1 MADKQAAAS
10 GARPAWDKEEWA
22 AKAKAKDEQSA
33 EYAKA
38 AEQAMAEGKLPPRR
52 KIGDDLPAPTKKL
65 EFTDARKSDM
75 DLNKNLNKTM
85 LVQTGTTGKGPRGA
99 GFYCEMCDRTFKDS
113 LSYLDH
119 INGRTHLRM
128 LGMTTQVERSTLSQV
143 RAKIASLRAATANAV
158 TAKNFDFNQRL
169 KAIKDAEEVERQ
181 RRREERKRKREKK
194 REDDELTRM
203 GIVRDDVVEIDE
215 KANGGRQNNGEDNR
229 GGSGRDG
236 RSGNKKRK
244 TENKEAERRKAL
256 AEQEVER
263 AIQERDDMAAM
274 MGFGGFG
281 GSSKKK

>member
-10 GARPAWDKEEWA
+10 GGRPTWDKEEWA
-22 AKAKAKDEQSA
+22 AKAKAKDEQNA

-52 KIGDDLPAPTKKL
+52 KLGDDLPAPTKKL
-65 EFTDARKSDM
+65 EFNDARKSDM

-85 LVQTGTTGKGPRGA
+85 LVQTSTTGKGPRGA

-128 LGMTTQVERSTLSQV
+128 LGMTTQVERSTLTQV

-169 KAIKDAEEVERQ
+169 KSVKEAEEVERQ
-181 RRREERKRKREKK
+181 RRREERKRKREKR
-194 REDDELTRM
+194 REDEELTRM
-203 GIVRDDVVEIDE
+203 GILRDDADARDVGIGAE
-215 KANGGRQNNGEDNR
+215 NGV
-229 GGSGRDG
+229 GGGKGSN
-236 RSGNKKRK
+236 NKKRK
-244 TENKEAERRKAL
+244 TDQREADRRKAQ

-281 GSSKKK
+281 GSSKRK

>member
-22 AKAKAKDEQSA
+22 AKAKAKDEQNA

-52 KIGDDLPAPTKKL
+52 KIGDDHPAPTKKL

-85 LVQTGTTGKGPRGA
+85 LVQTSTTGKGPRGA
-99 GFYCEMCDRTFKDS
+99 GFYCDMCDRTFKDS

-169 KAIKDAEEVERQ
+169 KAVKDAEEAERQ
-181 RRREERKRKREKK
+181 RRREERKRKREKR
-194 REDDELTRM
+194 RENEELSRM
-203 GIVRDDVVEIDE
+203 GIVRDDVEEKKSSNGVEI
-215 KANGGRQNNGEDNR
+215 NGG
-229 GGSGRDG
+229 GGGN
-236 RSGNKKRK
+236 SGNKKRK
-244 TENKEAERRKAL
+244 MESREADRRKAQ
-256 AEQEVER
+256 AEEEVER

-281 GSSKKK
+281 GSSKRK